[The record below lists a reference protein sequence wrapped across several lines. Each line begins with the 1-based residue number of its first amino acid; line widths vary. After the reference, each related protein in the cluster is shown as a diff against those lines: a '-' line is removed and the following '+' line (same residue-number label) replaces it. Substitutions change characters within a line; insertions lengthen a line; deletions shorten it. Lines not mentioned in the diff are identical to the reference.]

1 MRYRIAEH
9 KDLEEIIQMKNEVK
23 KRIIE
28 ENLPIWLDGYPFD
41 EMILE
46 DIEKGYGRVIEED
59 EKIVGY
65 ACFHPAEVEYPP
77 HTFKKENLQSF
88 GRVMVK
94 EGFVGKHYGSYLVK
108 SMIEEAKLMN
118 VEGLGILADACNT
131 KAVRLYEKYGFQ
143 KEGSGQFPYAYLDI
157 YGLYFK

>member
-1 MRYRIAEH
+1 MRYRVAEH

-46 DIEKGYGRVIEED
+46 DIEKGYGRVLEED
-59 EKIVGY
+59 EEIVGY

-94 EGFVGKHYGSYLVK
+94 EGYVGKHYGSYLVI
-108 SMIEEAKLMN
+108 SMIEEAKTMG

-131 KAVRLYEKYGFQ
+131 KAVRLYKKYGFQ
-143 KEGSGQFPYAYLDI
+143 KEGSKQFPYAYLDI

>member
-1 MRYRIAEH
+1 MKYRIAKH
-9 KDLEEIIQMKNEVK
+9 KDIEEILRMKNEVK

-28 ENLPIWLDGYPFD
+28 ENLPIWLDGYPLD

-59 EKIVGY
+59 QVVAY

-94 EGFVGKHYGSYLVK
+94 EGFVGKHYGSFLVK
-108 SMIEEAKLMN
+108 SMIEEAKKMN

-131 KAVRLYEKYGFQ
+131 KAIRLYEKYGFQ
-143 KEGSGQFPYAYLDI
+143 KEGSEQFPYAYLDI
-157 YGLYFK
+157 YGLYF

>member
-1 MRYRIAEH
+1 MQYRIAEL
-9 KDLEEIIQMKNEVK
+9 KDLEEIIHMKNDVK
-23 KRIIE
+23 IRVIK
-28 ENLPIWLDGYPFD
+28 ENLPIWQNGYPLD

-46 DIEKGYGRVIEED
+46 DIEKGYGRVLEEN
-59 EKIVGY
+59 EEIVGY

-88 GRVMVK
+88 GRVIVK
-94 EGFVGKHYGSYLVK
+94 NGYVGKHYGSHLVK
-108 SMIEEAKLMN
+108 SMIEEAKMMN
-118 VEGLGILADACNT
+118 AEGLGILADACNS

-143 KEGSGQFPYAYLDI
+143 KEGSEQFPYAYLDI

>member
-1 MRYRIAEH
+1 MSKRKGGKFMLYRIAEH

-23 KRIIE
+23 KRIKE
-28 ENLPIWLDGYPFD
+28 ENLPIWLDGYPLD

-46 DIEKGYGRVIEED
+46 DIEKGYGRVIEVDGE
-59 EKIVGY
+59 IVGY

-77 HTFKKENLQSF
+77 HTFKKESLQSF

-108 SMIEEAKLMN
+108 SLLN
-118 VEGLGILADACNT
+118 
-131 KAVRLYEKYGFQ
+131 
-143 KEGSGQFPYAYLDI
+143 
-157 YGLYFK
+157 

>member
-9 KDLEEIIQMKNEVK
+9 KDLEEIIKMKNEVK

-28 ENLPIWLDGYPFD
+28 ENLLIWLDGYPFD

-46 DIEKGYGRVIEED
+46 DIEKGYGRVLEED
-59 EKIVGY
+59 EVIVGY
-65 ACFHPAEVEYPP
+65 ACFHPAEVEYPS

-94 EGFVGKHYGSYLVK
+94 EGFVGKHYGSFLVK

-118 VEGLGILADACNT
+118 VEGIGILADACNT
-131 KAVRLYEKYGFQ
+131 KAIRLYEKYGFQ
-143 KEGSGQFPYAYLDI
+143 KEGSKQFPYAYLDI